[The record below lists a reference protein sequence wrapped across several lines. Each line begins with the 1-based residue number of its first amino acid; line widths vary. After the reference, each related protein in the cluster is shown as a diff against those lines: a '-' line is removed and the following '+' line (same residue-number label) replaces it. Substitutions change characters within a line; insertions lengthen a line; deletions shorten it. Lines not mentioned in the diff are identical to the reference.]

1 MDPTSSVVTEPKPQP
16 ETRVPQSQS
25 PPSQPAQP
33 QSPPDNEARYQRRA
47 AFLGNPRT
55 KWGLILVGLV
65 LLAAVF
71 FLWRYFGSYQ
81 STDDAQIDGHVNS
94 VSGRV
99 SGHVLK
105 LNVEDNQYVEKGTVL
120 VEIDPADYEVAVA
133 QARAE
138 YADAQAQAAAAGI
151 NVPITDVSTSS
162 QVSGAQAGV
171 SGAQAGIAA
180 ARQQFEAAKSQVIEA
195 EANNTKAQND
205 LVRYKQLIDKQE
217 ISQQQYD
224 QAVASAQAA
233 AATVQAARANADA
246 LAAQIEQAQDRLA
259 QAGAELRTAGTAPQT
274 MRVTRARALSAQ
286 ANADQKKAQL
296 DQAELNLQYTKVIAP
311 VSGAVSNRTVEVGQ
325 NVQPGQEM
333 MKIIPLDEAN
343 IWVTANFKET
353 QLAKMKAGQP
363 AEIEVDATGKTYK
376 GHVNSVAGASGER
389 FSLLPPENATGNY
402 VKVVQRI
409 PVKIV
414 FDQGEIKNHELR
426 PGMSVEPKVWT
437 K

>member
-1 MDPTSSVVTEPKPQP
+1 MEQTSSVVAESKPQP
-16 ETRVPQSQS
+16 DARTPQS
-25 PPSQPAQP
+25 A
-33 QSPPDNEARYQRRA
+33 SPPDSEARYQRRS
-47 AFLGNPRT
+47 AFLSHPRT
-55 KWGLILVGLV
+55 RWGLIFAGLV
-65 LLAAVF
+65 ILIGIF
-71 FLWRYFGSYQ
+71 FLWRYLASYEA
-81 STDDAQIDGHVNS
+81 TDDAQIDGHVNS
-94 VSGRV
+94 VSARV

-105 LNVEDNQYVEKGTVL
+105 LNVQDNQYVEKGTVL

-151 NVPITDVSTSS
+151 NVPITNVSTSS

-171 SGAQAGIAA
+171 NGAQAGIAA
-180 ARQQFEAAKSQVIEA
+180 AHQQFEAAKSQIVQA
-195 EANNTKAQND
+195 DANNTKAQND
-205 LVRYKQLIDKQE
+205 LIRYKLLIEKQE

-224 QAVASAQAA
+224 QAVASAQAS
-233 AATVQAARANADA
+233 AATLQAARASADA
-246 LAAQIEQAQDRLA
+246 YAAQIEQAQSKLQ
-259 QAGAELRTAGTAPQT
+259 QAGADLRNAGTAPQT
-274 MRVTRARALSAQ
+274 MRATRARALSAQ
-286 ANADQKKAQL
+286 ANADRKKAEL
-296 DQAELNLQYTKVIAP
+296 DQAELNLLYTKVIAP

-333 MKIIPLDEAN
+333 MKVIPLDEVD

-353 QLAKMKAGQP
+353 QLRSIRPGLR
-363 AEIEVDATGKTYK
+363 AEIAVDANGKTYK
-376 GHVNSVAGASGER
+376 GHVDSTAGASGAR

-414 FDQGEIKNHELR
+414 FDKGEIKEHELR
-426 PGMSVEPKVWT
+426 PGMSVVPKVWI

>member
-1 MDPTSSVVTEPKPQP
+1 MEENNNVVSGSPTFSE
-16 ETRVPQSQS
+16 
-25 PPSQPAQP
+25 
-33 QSPPDNEARYQRRA
+33 RRDA
-47 AFLGNPRT
+47 
-55 KWGLILVGLV
+55 ILNHPHTIRWVILASLV
-65 LLAAVF
+65 ILTAVF
-71 FLWRYFGSYQ
+71 FLWRYLASYE

-94 VSGRV
+94 VSARV
-99 SGHVLK
+99 GGHVVK

-133 QARAE
+133 QMRAV
-138 YADAQAQAAAAGI
+138 YAEAQAQAAAAGI
-151 NVPITDVSTSS
+151 NVPITHVSTSS
-162 QVSGAQAGV
+162 QVSGAEAGV
-171 SGAQAGIAA
+171 SSAKAGIAA
-180 ARQQFEAAKSQVIEA
+180 ARQQLEAAKSQVVEA

-233 AATVQAARANADA
+233 AATLQAARARADA
-246 LAAQIEQAQDRLA
+246 YAAQIEQAQDRLA
-259 QAGAELRTAGTAPQT
+259 QAGAELRTADTAPQT
-274 MRVTRARALSAQ
+274 MRVTRARAQSAQ
-286 ANADQKKAQL
+286 ANVERRKAEL

-333 MKIIPLDEAN
+333 MKIIPLDEGDL
-343 IWVTANFKET
+343 WVTANFKET
-353 QLAKMKAGQP
+353 QLKKMTPGLP
-363 AEIEVDATGKTYK
+363 AEIAVDANDKTYK
-376 GHVNSVAGASGER
+376 GHVDSIAGASGAR

-414 FDQGEIKNHELR
+414 FDKGELKAHELR
-426 PGMSVEPKVWT
+426 PGMSVVPKVWI

>member
-1 MDPTSSVVTEPKPQP
+1 MEQTSSVVAESKPQP
-16 ETRVPQSQS
+16 AS
-25 PPSQPAQP
+25 PPSPAQP
-33 QSPPDNEARYQRRA
+33 DSEARYQRRS
-47 AFLGNPRT
+47 AFLNHPRT
-55 KWGLILVGLV
+55 RWGLILAGLV
-65 LLAAVF
+65 ILIGIF
-71 FLWRYFGSYQ
+71 FLWRYFTSYE

-94 VSGRV
+94 VSARV

-105 LNVEDNQYVEKGTVL
+105 LNVQDNQYVEKGTVL

-151 NVPITDVSTSS
+151 NVPITDVSSSS

-171 SGAQAGIAA
+171 SSANAGIAA
-180 ARQQFEAAKSQVIEA
+180 ARQQYEAAKSQVVEA
-195 EANNTKAQND
+195 DANNTKAQND
-205 LVRYKQLIDKQE
+205 LVRYKQLIEKQE

-233 AATVQAARANADA
+233 AATLLAARASADA
-246 LAAQIEQAQDRLA
+246 YAAQIEQAQSKLV
-259 QAGAELRTAGTAPQT
+259 QAGADLRTADTAPQT
-274 MRVTRARALSAQ
+274 MRATRARALSAQ
-286 ANADQKKAQL
+286 ANAERKKAEL
-296 DQAELNLQYTKVIAP
+296 DQAELNLLYTKVLAP

-333 MKIIPLDEAN
+333 MKVIPLDYTDL
-343 IWVTANFKET
+343 WVTANFKET
-353 QLAKMKAGQP
+353 QLRSMRPGLP
-363 AEIEVDATGKTYK
+363 AEIAVDANGKTYK
-376 GHVNSVAGASGER
+376 GHVDSIAGASGAR

-414 FDQGEIKNHELR
+414 FDKSATKGHELR
-426 PGMSVEPKVWT
+426 PGMSVVPKVWV

>member
-1 MDPTSSVVTEPKPQP
+1 MEQTSDVVAEPKPQP
-16 ETRVPQSQS
+16 DARAPQSASPQS
-25 PPSQPAQP
+25 PSQPD
-33 QSPPDNEARYQRRA
+33 SEARYQRRS
-47 AFLGNPRT
+47 AFLNHPRT
-55 KWGLILVGLV
+55 KWGVILGSVVILVGI
-65 LLAAVF
+65 F
-71 FLWRYFGSYQ
+71 FLWRYLASYE
-81 STDDAQIDGHVNS
+81 STDDAQVDGHVNS
-94 VSGRV
+94 VSARV

-105 LNVEDNQYVEKGTVL
+105 LNVQDNQYVEKGTVL
-120 VEIDPADYEVAVA
+120 VEIDRADYEVAVA

-151 NVPITDVSTSS
+151 NVPITDVSSSS

-180 ARQQFEAAKSQVIEA
+180 ARQQYEAAKSQVLEA
-195 EANNTKAQND
+195 DANNTKAQND
-205 LVRYKQLIDKQE
+205 LLRYKQLIEKQE

-233 AATVQAARANADA
+233 AATLRAARSSADA
-246 LAAQIEQAQDRLA
+246 YAAQIEQAQSKLL
-259 QAGAELRTAGTAPQT
+259 QAGADLRTAGNAPQT
-274 MRVTRARALSAQ
+274 MRATRARALSAQ
-286 ANADQKKAQL
+286 ANAERKKAEF
-296 DQAELNLQYTKVIAP
+296 DQAELNLLYTKVTAP

-333 MKIIPLDEAN
+333 MKVIPLDYTDL
-343 IWVTANFKET
+343 WVTANFKET
-353 QLAKMKAGQP
+353 QLKMMKPGLA
-363 AEIEVDATGKTYK
+363 AEIAVDATGKTYK
-376 GHVNSVAGASGER
+376 GHVDSIAGASGAR

-414 FDQGEIKNHELR
+414 FEPSATKGHELR
-426 PGMSVEPKVWT
+426 PGMSVVPKVWI